1 MRPMLHLEKAALT
14 GRERLTR
21 VITALGVIPLVGYI
35 HYWTGPGLEFHPFF
49 LLPIIVVT
57 WYGSVQSGVFAA
69 LFSAG
74 VWSAG
79 DWLLAGVAPSG
90 ILIVNEMV
98 RLAVFIMA
106 VFLVA
111 QWRDTLARESLLA
124 QTEPLTGLAN
134 RRAFFRRATVELA
147 RAQRSQHPVA
157 VLFFDLDGFKSVNDT
172 LGHEAGDDLLTSVAE
187 VLRTRCRAADISARL
202 GGDEFAVLLP
212 ETGPEAAK
220 TFAEMLRQRLLD
232 AMQSHHWPVTFSI
245 GVAVFIKAPEDVEQL
260 ISRADALMYSVKH
273 GDKDGIRVE
282 VF

>member
-1 MRPMLHLEKAALT
+1 MFYQEKAALT

-21 VITALGVIPLVGYI
+21 VIAAFGAIPLVGYI

-57 WYGSVQSGVFAA
+57 WYGNARSGVFAA

-74 VWSAG
+74 VWSAA
-79 DWLLAGVAPSG
+79 DWMLAGAAPTG

-98 RLAVFIMA
+98 RLAVFLMA

-111 QWRDTLARESLLA
+111 QWSATLARESLLA
-124 QTEPLTGLAN
+124 EADPLTGLAN
-134 RRAFFRRATVELA
+134 RRAFRRLASVELA
-147 RAQRSQHPVA
+147 RAQRSQHPLA

-172 LGHEAGDDLLTSVAE
+172 LGHEVGDDLLTTVAE
-187 VLRTRCRAADISARL
+187 VLRTRSRTADISARL
-202 GGDEFAVLLP
+202 GGDEFALLLP
-212 ETGPEAAK
+212 ETGPEAAQ
-220 TFAEMLRQRLLD
+220 TFAAMLRQRLLD

-245 GVAVFIKAPEDVEQL
+245 GVAVFIKAPEDIEPL
-260 ISRADALMYSVKH
+260 IASADALMYSVKN
-273 GDKDGIRVE
+273 GDKDGIRLE